1 MTGIIRTKLNVIF
14 NLVGKPAL
22 VNNASKEIKN
32 IISNNYMFYLDRHFK
47 IETLNKHY
55 DFDLTHNTNR
65 TIITSNADIIINN
78 CDMIPAEDLIKLNK
92 SIIYLSDRKWFP
104 VVLYINSNNNYPKD
118 YQRSLEKKQI
128 IDHIYDLDTSDDSK
142 KNNIRVFLK

>member
-1 MTGIIRTKLNVIF
+1 MRTKLNVIF
-14 NLVGKPAL
+14 NLVGTPKL
-22 VNNASKEIKN
+22 VNYASKEIKN
-32 IISNNYMFYLDRHFK
+32 IISNNYMFLLDKQFK
-47 IETLNKHY
+47 IEILNKHHE
-55 DFDLTHNTNR
+55 FDLTHNTNI

-78 CDMIPAEDLIKLNK
+78 CDIMPVDDLIKLNK

-118 YQRSLEKKQI
+118 YQRSLEKKHI